1 MNKKFLIQFINLFNK
16 KKYCT
21 ISFLFLKNLINI
33 HDSNTISNWFSK
45 LPMRRQYMF
54 VKRKDGKRTKLK
66 EGKSDH
72 WKGGKFKD

>member
-1 MNKKFLIQFINLFNK
+1 
-16 KKYCT
+16 
-21 ISFLFLKNLINI
+21 
-33 HDSNTISNWFSK
+33 
-45 LPMRRQYMF
+45 MRRQYMF